1 MSTIPDDLAVASE
14 FAAQGLPPATIV
26 KAEQIDVKKEQT
38 ESTKVVDPPAPS
50 NVEAAPNSP
59 SVKAEPMEVDDT
71 LDKAI
76 AGKTEKGYESSD
88 IDISSDEDDSSDSSS
103 DSSSS
108 SSDDEDDNDDDEMG
122 TTAATKALGD
132 EDDEQYPDGIV
143 KTAHE
148 IVDIV
153 VEKPQFEMTPQTEII
168 FAGSIFQI
176 IDNVIVIHCK
186 PHSEYSTLDQGS
198 LLVYENREVMG
209 EVFET
214 FGPVARPYYSVRFN
228 DAKEINQEFAK
239 VGQDVYFVPSYQKT
253 QIVETE
259 KLRKI
264 KGTDASNVYDEEVG
278 EDELE
283 FSDDEKEME
292 YKQRKNRE
300 KKMKK
305 RGLPVDHL
313 NKEPKSQQQQPR
325 QRGQQRYQQ
334 RKPARDL
341 PDDFDSALA
350 AYEQH
355 APPPPPRQQQS
366 YADLMDDYMGAS
378 SSTHTAAAAAA
389 PPPPPQYYPPPQ
401 QQQQQQQ
408 YQPAASQQQ
417 AYQSPADLV
426 SALYKSYGGTLPT
439 QLPSSLPQ
447 AQQHQPAQ
455 QQPQQQQ
462 QLSARSLFSQPPPP
476 ISDLEK
482 PN

>member
-1 MSTIPDDLAVASE
+1 
-14 FAAQGLPPATIV
+14 
-26 KAEQIDVKKEQT
+26 
-38 ESTKVVDPPAPS
+38 
-50 NVEAAPNSP
+50 
-59 SVKAEPMEVDDT
+59 MEVDDT

-108 SSDDEDDNDDDEMG
+108 DDEDDNDDDEMG
-122 TTAATKALGD
+122 TKTTKKVLAD

-153 VEKPQFEMTPQTEII
+153 VEKPQFEMTAQTEII

-278 EDELE
+278 ED
-283 FSDDEKEME
+283 
-292 YKQRKNRE
+292 
-300 KKMKK
+300 
-305 RGLPVDHL
+305 
-313 NKEPKSQQQQPR
+313 
-325 QRGQQRYQQ
+325 
-334 RKPARDL
+334 
-341 PDDFDSALA
+341 
-350 AYEQH
+350 
-355 APPPPPRQQQS
+355 
-366 YADLMDDYMGAS
+366 
-378 SSTHTAAAAAA
+378 
-389 PPPPPQYYPPPQ
+389 
-401 QQQQQQQ
+401 
-408 YQPAASQQQ
+408 
-417 AYQSPADLV
+417 V
-426 SALYKSYGGTLPT
+426 SCVL
-439 QLPSSLPQ
+439 
-447 AQQHQPAQ
+447 
-455 QQPQQQQ
+455 
-462 QLSARSLFSQPPPP
+462 
-476 ISDLEK
+476 
-482 PN
+482 

>member
-1 MSTIPDDLAVASE
+1 
-14 FAAQGLPPATIV
+14 
-26 KAEQIDVKKEQT
+26 
-38 ESTKVVDPPAPS
+38 
-50 NVEAAPNSP
+50 
-59 SVKAEPMEVDDT
+59 METDDT

-88 IDISSDEDDSSDSSS
+88 IDISSDEDDNDNSSS
-103 DSSSS
+103 STDSS
-108 SSDDEDDNDDDEMG
+108 SSDDDNEDNDDDEMG
-122 TTAATKALGD
+122 TTTKKVMGD

-148 IVDIV
+148 IVDFV
-153 VEKPQFEMTPQTEII
+153 VEKPQFEMNAQTEII
-168 FAGSIFQI
+168 FAGSIFQV

-259 KLRKI
+259 KLRKM

-292 YKQRKNRE
+292 YRQRKNRE

-305 RGLPVDHL
+305 KGLPIDDISMQM
-313 NKEPKSQQQQPR
+313 NKQQQHQPPR

-334 RKPARDL
+334 RRPARDL
-341 PDDFDSALA
+341 PDDFGSALA

-355 APPPPPRQQQS
+355 APPPRQQQS

-378 SSTHTAAAAAA
+378 SSGPAA
-389 PPPPPQYYPPPQ
+389 PPQYYPPQ
-401 QQQQQQQ
+401 QQQQH
-408 YQPAASQQQ
+408 QPVASQQQ
-417 AYQSPADLV
+417 NYQSPADLV

-447 AQQHQPAQ
+447 PQPQ
-455 QQPQQQQ
+455 PQPQQQQ
-462 QLSARSLFSQPPPP
+462 QQSSARSLFSKPPPP

>member
-1 MSTIPDDLAVASE
+1 MSTIPNDLAVASE
-14 FAAQGLPPATIV
+14 FAAQDLPPAAIAKQEPTEPT
-26 KAEQIDVKKEQT
+26 KAA
-38 ESTKVVDPPAPS
+38 DPAAATS
-50 NVEAAPNSP
+50 NVEPTPNPASF
-59 SVKAEPMEVDDT
+59 KAEPMEADDT

-103 DSSSS
+103 S
-108 SSDDEDDNDDDEMG
+108 SSDSSDDDDDDDDDEMG
-122 TTAATKALGD
+122 TTTNKKSMGD
-132 EDDEQYPDGIV
+132 EDEEQYPDGIV

-153 VEKPQFEMTPQTEII
+153 VEKPQFEMSPQTEII

-313 NKEPKSQQQQPR
+313 NKQQPQQQQQQQPSFR

-334 RKPARDL
+334 RKQARDL

-350 AYEQH
+350 AYEQY

-378 SSTHTAAAAAA
+378 SSMPASASASAPA
-389 PPPPPQYYPPPQ
+389 PPHQQYYPLP

-408 YQPAASQQQ
+408 YQSVASQQQ
-417 AYQSPADLV
+417 TYQNPADLV

-447 AQQHQPAQ
+447 AQAQQHQPQA
-455 QQPQQQQ
+455 QQPQTQQQ
-462 QLSARSLFSQPPPP
+462 QASARSLFSQPPPP